1 MSLEEYD
8 CCYADMYDMH
18 DYDASDARDDYASE
32 MEAESYQEAYG
43 LYREAFEDGSREGEP
58 MTFAEWRRSLRPA
71 VAVEQD
77 MDAVLDG
84 DDLPF

>member
-1 MSLEEYD
+1 MGPGSFPPGPIVDPSMSFEEYD
-8 CCYADMYDMH
+8 CGYADMYDMH
-18 DYDASDARDDYASE
+18 DFDASDREEYEVAL
-32 MEAESYQEAYG
+32 AEEH
-43 LYREAFEDGSREGEP
+43 DP
-58 MTFAEWRRSLRPA
+58 RPA